1 MVPRARSTWVVIAA
15 YHEQA
20 HIVDVVTRTKAV
32 GYPNVIV
39 VDDGSK
45 DRTSA
50 EAKRA
55 GATVIRHTIN
65 LGKGAALKT
74 GAEAALE
81 KGAEFLVFI
90 DGDGQHRPE
99 EIPAVLRALKKD
111 IDIVFTYRKN
121 AGKAPFIRRA
131 GGLATSGL
139 IRAFYGLRIRDALC
153 GMRAM
158 TAEAYRKIRWN
169 SADYTVESEMIANAG
184 MKLLKA
190 DEVPISTIYHDKYK
204 GMTIFDGIRIL
215 TRLVWWRMTR

>member
-1 MVPRARSTWVVIAA
+1 MVPRERGTWVVIAA

-20 HIVDVVTRTKAV
+20 HIADVVKRTKAV
-32 GYPNVIV
+32 GYANVMV

-55 GATVIRHTIN
+55 GAVVVRHTIN

-74 GAEAALE
+74 GADAALE
-81 KGAEFLVFI
+81 KGAESLVFI

-121 AGKAPFIRRA
+121 AAKAPFIRRA

-139 IRAFYGLRIRDALC
+139 IRAFYGLRVRDALC

-158 TAEAYRKIRWN
+158 TADTYRKIRWN

-215 TRLVWWRMTR
+215 SRLVWWRMTR